1 MKVSKK
7 IVDKISND
15 NLFSLEVAKVLNKT
29 QQAVILM
36 AKAQSDRLLHYLLVE
51 FYKSQGFTE
60 DEIFEEKEKK

>member
-7 IVDKISND
+7 IANKISNN
-15 NLFSLEVAKVLNKT
+15 NLFSLEVAKILNKT
-29 QQAVILM
+29 QQAVMLM

-60 DEIFEEKEKK
+60 DEIFEKTEKP